1 MMQSQLFYTYNYMVK
16 VRLFW
21 WWCCV
26 CCIVLSTLCII
37 ILQARHD
44 HNNIVPC
51 GMIKVFWTE
60 LNWTE
65 LNGLRQSTILDNGH
79 QNKIK
84 IKDSHSVLWFWIRS
98 HLSPHRPPI
107 FTQNIFFLNC
117 FQHILACRIQVWYF
131 CPGLVTFISSSREL
145 IWLLSPENI
154 SDSSSNST
162 TVSLEKTTFKCSK
175 LFQLHQSRAKPYKV
189 HYFKVSTSTT
199 GYMYIYGNI
208 FFFFSIICMK
218 RKCATLI
225 YKAKTK
231 FWSRN
236 AQNKVL
242 HKFNEQ

>member
-26 CCIVLSTLCII
+26 CCIGLSTLCII

-107 FTQNIFFLNC
+107 FTQNIFFFKLLPTYFGLQNTGLI
-117 FQHILACRIQVWYF
+117 FLSWFGYLHQQFAGVDLVVVTRKYIRQLFKQHNSFSRKNNIQVF
-131 CPGLVTFISSSREL
+131 QVISTASITR
-145 IWLLSPENI
+145 
-154 SDSSSNST
+154 
-162 TVSLEKTTFKCSK
+162 KT
-175 LFQLHQSRAKPYKV
+175 L
-189 HYFKVSTSTT
+189 
-199 GYMYIYGNI
+199 
-208 FFFFSIICMK
+208 
-218 RKCATLI
+218 
-225 YKAKTK
+225 
-231 FWSRN
+231 
-236 AQNKVL
+236 
-242 HKFNEQ
+242 